1 MKVSKSTRLGDEELD
16 RTLSP
21 LYNNPA
27 GYAGAAALHARLPS
41 GAASLARVKAWVASQ
56 PVGGYLQIKPPPV
69 EYASFDEQRPNYIH
83 QADVL
88 YLPHDKVGRI
98 TYKYALTLV
107 DVASRYK
114 EAEPLTGRTAELV
127 AAALAR
133 IYKRSKALSWPHTMM
148 VDQGTEFYGATTKLL
163 SSHGV
168 IIRRADPGHHR
179 SQAFVE
185 NFNKVLGQRLFRAM
199 YAMQFKTGSPSNAWV
214 AALPDVVA
222 DMNTTKTRLT
232 GLAPDVA
239 IGLPRVP
246 LSREPPA
253 LAEEDSSSVH
263 ELAVGTFVHVTANEE
278 AKSVDEK
285 RRATDPFWTAKP
297 SPIVRVKERAGQPTL
312 YYVEGQGRHGW
323 TASQLRA

>member
-1 MKVSKSTRLGDEELD
+1 MKGSKITRLGDEELD
-16 RTLSP
+16 RALSP

-27 GYAGAAALHARLPS
+27 GFAGAAALHAKLPS
-41 GAASLARVKAWVASQ
+41 GAASLARVKAWVATQ

-69 EYASFDEQRPNYIH
+69 EFASFDEQRPNYIH

-88 YLPHDKVGRI
+88 YLPHDKIGRT

-232 GLAPDVA
+232 GLAPDAA
-239 IGLPRVP
+239 IALPRVP
-246 LSREPPA
+246 LSREPPDES
-253 LAEEDSSSVH
+253 LQVQ